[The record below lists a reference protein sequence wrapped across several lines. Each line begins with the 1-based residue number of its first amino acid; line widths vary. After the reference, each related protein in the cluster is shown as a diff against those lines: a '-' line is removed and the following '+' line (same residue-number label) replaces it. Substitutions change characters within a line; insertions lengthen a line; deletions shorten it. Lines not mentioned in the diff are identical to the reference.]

1 MNKSRLLVLNDLRE
15 FTSTIAKK
23 SIFLA
28 NKYNKELDV
37 LHIEDE
43 SFLRF
48 FKEKTECSLERSKE
62 ILKEYY
68 ENNANIYCKCGNF
81 IEIIK
86 EHISKNNIS
95 TVIVGFKRERT
106 FFEDIFNGSNLS
118 SIVRKL
124 DVPVI
129 VIKTE
134 DDPDYKNIL
143 IPTDLSSSSKKNIEN
158 LVKLFPNANFYI
170 EHYFRTLIEDK
181 IKMYGY
187 ENKEVQEFITF
198 YGNEAKESLDVF
210 MKKLDIPSNI
220 KITKKVK
227 NYLDITRTVEESI
240 DSESI
245 DLVSL
250 CISTNFSI
258 FSYDLLESS
267 KKDVIIYK
275 ILEKFE

>member
-1 MNKSRLLVLNDLRE
+1 MSKERILVLSDLQD
-15 FTSTIAKK
+15 FSHIVAKK
-23 SIFLA
+23 AI
-28 NKYNKELDV
+28 ELGKTYKKGIDV
-37 LHIEDE
+37 LHVEDA
-43 SFLRF
+43 SFLKF
-48 FKEKTECSLERSKE
+48 FKEKTEDSFTKSKE
-62 ILKEYY
+62 ILRSMY
-68 ENNANIYCKCGNF
+68 NNEADVYCKCGDF
-81 IEIIK
+81 IDTIN
-86 EHISKNNIS
+86 EHIKQNNIS
-95 TVIVGFKRERT
+95 TVIVGFRRERT
-106 FFEDIFNGSNLS
+106 FMEDIFNGSNLS

-220 KITKKVK
+220 KITKKK
-227 NYLDITRTVEESI
+227 
-240 DSESI
+240 
-245 DLVSL
+245 
-250 CISTNFSI
+250 TNP
-258 FSYDLLESS
+258 
-267 KKDVIIYK
+267 
-275 ILEKFE
+275 